1 MKFYATVQGDSQW
14 EFFRTSNQSEYFK
27 RSAGILTAQQL
38 MLGPSNSETVPASD
52 VEDAMKAY
60 QRLNRPAFIEW
71 VPTILFFRDSDLTI
85 RSGWLAD
92 ARDLRARILAKSRI
106 GNAQTTDPNVANA
119 RRKKEMRCR

>member
-38 MLGPSNSETVPASD
+38 MLGPSNSETVRASD

-60 QRLNRPAFIEW
+60 QRLLDRPAFIEW

-106 GNAQTTDPNVANA
+106 GKAETTDPNVANA
-119 RRKKEMRCR
+119 RGKKK